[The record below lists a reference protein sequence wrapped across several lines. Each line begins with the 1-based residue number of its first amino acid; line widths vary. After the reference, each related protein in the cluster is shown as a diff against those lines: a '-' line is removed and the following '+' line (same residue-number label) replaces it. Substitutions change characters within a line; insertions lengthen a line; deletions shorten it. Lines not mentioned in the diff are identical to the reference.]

1 MLVVVV
7 VLVVAGTVHSFLDR
21 DKCSDVVVVPRT
33 FNFVPRF
40 SFLFYVTHSYLP
52 YNIVVIAPIV
62 GVACTLTPRQ
72 KLLILANVKHVA
84 ATCM

>member
-40 SFLFYVTHSYLP
+40 SSFDYVLFILCH
-52 YNIVVIAPIV
+52 
-62 GVACTLTPRQ
+62 TLLFT
-72 KLLILANVKHVA
+72 I
-84 ATCM
+84 